1 MKHHLFCLCLCVCAL
16 MMGNTGEATAS
27 ENVFGLT
34 SVAVPNPPAHPQY
47 GTFTG
52 IDDFETSL
60 YNLALHNMFEDI
72 EEDGTFR
79 TGVLWGGVWTR
90 DVSYS
95 IILSLAH
102 IEPTVS
108 KESLLRKVDRL
119 GRIIQD
125 TGTGGAWPVSIDRQ
139 IWTVAAYEL
148 WLETGDEAWLKQIY
162 DICSRSIRDDY
173 ATAYNK
179 ESGLFRGESSFIDWR
194 WQSYPAWVDCKDIC
208 QSECLGT
215 NAAFVGALKSLA
227 GMAEALGLEAEAK
240 DYTAKADALSQAI
253 NDNLWMA
260 DKGYYA
266 QYRYGRNYRVVS
278 PRSETLG
285 ESLCIMFGIAS
296 PEQAKSII
304 KNMPISQYGPT
315 IFWPQIAGAF
325 SYHNNAVW
333 PFVTSYY
340 AIASSIAGSHSGIYA
355 AMNANA
361 EYAALHGTNYEN
373 RVSSDGSIDTATN
386 SPRQLWSLAGYMGTY
401 RRIILGMSYGP
412 EGITFSPDIPA
423 QLKGERSLTGVKY
436 RNMTLDITVSGE
448 GNVVKS
454 FSLDGEEKENAFIP
468 ATLEGQ
474 HTVAIEMAAAEDFED
489 IPVSVESYTED
500 CAIPAVAFISKKMIS
515 WEAIE
520 GADHYKVLCNGI
532 VLDENVTNTAFAAVK
547 PGEYAVIAVKP
558 DGVESFMSEPVSN
571 YKKVFTFPAD
581 STEIAMAPGVQYTI
595 TVKLPRRGKYAIDW
609 LYSNGNGEIETQN
622 KCAVRTM
629 TVDGKVCDAIVL
641 PQRGLDDWE
650 SQGWSNTAQIKLRR
664 GRHTIELTY
673 PEENINMNID
683 EDRAI
688 LHAVRFT
695 LIK

>member
-1 MKHHLFCLCLCVCAL
+1 MIMKRVLFALLVFSGCARIGDT
-16 MMGNTGEATAS
+16 GNSG
-27 ENVFGLT
+27 NVFGIEEL
-34 SVAVPNPPAHPQY
+34 AVRNPPVHSQY
-47 GTFTG
+47 GVFTG
-52 IDDFETSL
+52 ADSVETAL
-60 YNLALHNMFEDI
+60 YNLAVDDMVRNKED
-72 EEDGTFR
+72 DGTFR
-79 TGVLWGGVWTR
+79 TGKFWGGVWTR
-90 DVSYS
+90 DISYS
-95 IILSLAH
+95 VILSLAH
-102 IEPTVS
+102 TDPQYVRN
-108 KESLLRKVDRL
+108 SLMCKVDRM

-125 TGTGGAWPVSIDRQ
+125 TGTGGAWPCSIDRQ

-148 WLETGDEAWLKQIY
+148 WLETGDADWLRQIY
-162 DICSRSIRDDY
+162 GICSRSMKADY
-173 ATAYNK
+173 AVAY
-179 ESGLFRGESSFIDWR
+179 EPETGLFKGESSFIDWR
-194 WQSYPAWVDCKDIC
+194 HQSYPEWTDCKDIC

-215 NAAFVGALKSLA
+215 NAVFFGALKCLEN
-227 GMAEALGLEAEAK
+227 MALALGEKEAAS
-240 DYTAKADALSQAI
+240 DYGAKAAALSKAI
-253 NDNLWMA
+253 NRHFWMP
-260 DKGYYA
+260 DKGYYG
-266 QYRYGRNYRVVS
+266 QYRYGRNFKTLS

-285 ESLCIMFGIAS
+285 ESLCIIWGIAS
-296 PEQAKSII
+296 DEQSRSILA
-304 KNMPISQYGPT
+304 NMPVSQYGPT
-315 IFWPQIAGAF
+315 VFWPQVAAQF
-325 SYHNNAVW
+325 PYHNNAVW

-401 RRIILGMSYGP
+401 RRIILGMNYGP
-412 EGITFSPDIPA
+412 EGITFTPDIPA

-454 FSLDGEEKENAFIP
+454 FSLDGEEKENAFVP

-489 IPVSVESYTED
+489 IPVSVEPYTED